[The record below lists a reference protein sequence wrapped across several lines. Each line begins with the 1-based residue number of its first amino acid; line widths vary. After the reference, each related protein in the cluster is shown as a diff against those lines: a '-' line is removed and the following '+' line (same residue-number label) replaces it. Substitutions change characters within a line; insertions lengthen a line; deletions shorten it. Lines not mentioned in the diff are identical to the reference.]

1 MDIVMQVF
9 FKLLEREKQRVP
21 AYKAEMQAIEKGY
34 ETIIEK
40 ITQNP
45 NGIQEEDF
53 PAYLM
58 KNVESEEKIPF
69 PSEPKKES
77 VRMPV
82 PAIARSLPTQI
93 EPKKPVPKKE
103 QEPDL

>member
-1 MDIVMQVF
+1 
-9 FKLLEREKQRVP
+9 
-21 AYKAEMQAIEKGY
+21 
-34 ETIIEK
+34 
-40 ITQNP
+40 
-45 NGIQEEDF
+45 
-53 PAYLM
+53 M

-103 QEPDL
+103 